1 MKRMIKQG
9 ILVGAL
15 AVLGLAL
22 VAPSASA
29 STLTPVLLPHA
40 YQQTVNRPCV
50 IGEHSCTYV
59 TPFGGDANAIID
71 DSSGAVDQTS
81 ARFLVSTIRALFGG
95 NGDNF
100 WVGFDVNEGGPTQKI
115 QYFAM
120 SIDTFS
126 DGYGNPT
133 VVNTFGTIGGADTL
147 VAPTVGG
154 GNGTGYADYLFKA
167 FSLVGLNNNDI
178 VTFRAILPLTND
190 GKEQF
195 FLIQADAP
203 PCVVNCVEINPLADA
218 PEPASLVLLGTGLA
232 MAAFGLRR
240 RTAKS

>member
-9 ILVGAL
+9 ILVGGL

-59 TPFGGDANAIID
+59 TAFGGDANAVID
-71 DSSGAVDQTS
+71 DSSGSVDQTS

-100 WVGFDVNEGGPTQKI
+100 WVGFDVNEGGPTQTI
-115 QYFAM
+115 EYFAM
-120 SIDTFS
+120 SIN
-126 DGYGNPT
+126 GT
-133 VVNTFGTIGGADTL
+133 VVNTFGSIGGADTL
-147 VAPTVGG
+147 VPPTVGG
-154 GNGTGYADYLFKA
+154 GNGTGYADYLFQA
-167 FSLVGLNNNDI
+167 FSLVGLNDNDI
-178 VTFRAILPLTND
+178 VTFRVIMPLTND

-203 PCVVNCVEINPLADA
+203 PCLDCEINPLGDV
-218 PEPASLVLLGTGLA
+218 PEPASLVLLGAGLA